1 MGAGSRRRSAGQDVR
16 VTISDVARRAGVT
29 KSTVSKYLNPS
40 VGYYVA
46 AETREL
52 IEAAIRDLD
61 FEPSVIAR
69 GLTQHRTMT
78 IGVVAAD
85 IRNPFYPDLVAGV
98 QEAVE
103 PAGYTV
109 VLGSTG
115 SDSRREHDIVR
126 SMIRRQVDGVIMC
139 SARLQVAE
147 LESLMHSRTRL
158 VLASRNLPTL
168 VTDTVVVDNREGA
181 GLAVDH
187 LVQFG
192 HTRIAHIAGP
202 QDVVPFRDRLAGYR
216 DALDRHGIRVDESL
230 VVTTKS
236 SPKAGMDAMK
246 RLLEDALPPTAVF
259 VGNDNMA
266 LGAMDVARHRG
277 LTIPGEISIVGFDD
291 IALAANSFI
300 SLTSID
306 SRAGLIGRDAAALL
320 LDRLSVTDGS
330 EPGEFREVVH
340 QPILRTRGSTGPHT
354 PS

>member
-1 MGAGSRRRSAGQDVR
+1 MAR

-29 KSTVSKYLNPS
+29 KSTVSKYLNS
-40 VGYYVA
+40 SAGYYVA

-52 IEAAIRDLD
+52 IEAAIRELD

-78 IGVVAAD
+78 IGLVAAD

-115 SDSRREHDIVR
+115 SDPERERAIVR

-147 LESLMHSRTRL
+147 IESLMSSRTRL

-168 VTDTVVVDNREGA
+168 VTDTVVVDNHAGA
-181 GLAVDH
+181 GMAVDH
-187 LVQFG
+187 LAELG

-202 QDVVPFRDRLAGYR
+202 QDVVPFQDRLIGHR
-216 DALDRHGIRVDESL
+216 DALAQHGLAAEELI
-230 VVTTKS
+230 VVAAGS
-236 SPKAGMDAMK
+236 STEAGAEAMAT
-246 RLLEDALPPTAVF
+246 LLDGAAQPTAVF

-266 LGAMDVARHRG
+266 LGAMDLVRSRG
-277 LTIPGEISIVGFDD
+277 LSVPDDISIVGFDD
-291 IALAANSFI
+291 IALASSSFI
-300 SLTSID
+300 SLTTVD
-306 SRAGLIGRDAAALL
+306 SMAGVIGRDAARLL
-320 LDRLSVTDGS
+320 LDRLAAREDAAQDDL
-330 EPGEFREVVH
+330 REVVH
-340 QPILRTRGSTGPHT
+340 QPVLRVRGTTGA
-354 PS
+354 PSAG